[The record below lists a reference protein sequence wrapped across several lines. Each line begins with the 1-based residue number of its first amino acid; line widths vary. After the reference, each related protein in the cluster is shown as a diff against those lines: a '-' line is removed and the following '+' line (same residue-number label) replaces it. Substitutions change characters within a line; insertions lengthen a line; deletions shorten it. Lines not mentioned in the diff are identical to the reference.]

1 MARAHRP
8 SNTRG
13 WKGKRFALL
22 ACLLCLVFFVVSDS
36 PSAQPM
42 GSQLTQPLNGKDVT
56 YIWTLSRWSPYAVGI
71 GIGVLSW
78 LAFLLSDHP
87 LGVSTAYA
95 RTSGMLERVV
105 RGKKVDEKAYYREYP
120 PTIDWE
126 WMLVVGLLV
135 GAFLSSWM
143 SGAFRWEVT
152 PPLWRDAFGD
162 APVARLA
169 VALAGGFLVGFGA
182 RWAGGCTSGHGISG
196 ALQLVLSGWVA
207 LLCFFAGGV
216 IMAMLTYYVI
226 A

>member
-1 MARAHRP
+1 MASHHGLSKAAGA
-8 SNTRG
+8 RG
-13 WKGKRFALL
+13 TRFALL
-22 ACLLCLVFFVVSDS
+22 VAVVCTVLLVAGDS

-42 GSQLTQPLNGKDVT
+42 GSQLTQPLDGKDMT
-56 YIWTLSRWSPYAVGI
+56 HIWTLPRWSPYAVGI

-95 RTSGMLERVV
+95 RTSGMLEKAV
-105 RGKKVDEKAYYREYP
+105 RGKKVEEKAYYREFAP
-120 PTIDWE
+120 AIDWE
-126 WMLVVGLLV
+126 WMLVAGLLA
-135 GAFLSSWM
+135 GAFLSAWM
-143 SGAFRWEVT
+143 SGAFRWEVV

-162 APVARLA
+162 TPAARVM
-169 VALAGGFLVGFGA
+169 VALAGGFLTGLGA

-196 ALQLVLSGWVA
+196 SLQLVVSGWVA

-216 IMAMLTYYVI
+216 IMAMLTYHVI